1 MLLAM
6 SRGWHRHRS
15 WQLALGGSV
24 EKIDPEDAEGLYSGD
39 DTGEEFA
46 TELE

>member
-6 SRGWHRHRS
+6 SRGWHRHWSR
-15 WQLALGGSV
+15 QLALGGSV
-24 EKIDPEDAEGLYSGD
+24 EKIDPEDAEGLYSGG